1 MERNTEQLKKDTMSL
16 KEIERDE
23 INNLDL
29 SDDLKNELL
38 EIVDKMESNIG
49 NMNDDELS
57 ELAEYMEQRHK
68 INKMR
73 EDLTKEMLEKI
84 GIDTD
89 DVSKA
94 SEQLLEK
101 GYDMVKLIDDSN
113 EDKVIYRYSINNKS
127 NNEVILYFY
136 EIEEIN
142 DDYTNIKFSYIVEE
156 K

>member
-1 MERNTEQLKKDTMSL
+1 MERNIEQLKKDTMTL

-38 EIVDKMESNIG
+38 EIVDKMENNIG
-49 NMNDDELS
+49 DMNDDELS

-84 GIDTD
+84 GIDAD
-89 DVSKA
+89 DVSKV

>member
-1 MERNTEQLKKDTMSL
+1 MERNIEQLKKDTMTL

-38 EIVDKMESNIG
+38 EIVDKMENNIG
-49 NMNDDELS
+49 DMNDDELS

-84 GIDTD
+84 GIDVD
-89 DVSKA
+89 DVSKV

-101 GYDMVKLIDDSN
+101 GYEMVKLIDDSN

>member
-1 MERNTEQLKKDTMSL
+1 MERNIEQLKKDTMTL

-38 EIVDKMESNIG
+38 EIVDKMENNIG
-49 NMNDDELS
+49 DMNDDELS

-84 GIDTD
+84 GIDTG
-89 DVSKA
+89 DVSKV

-142 DDYTNIKFSYIVEE
+142 DDYTNIKFSYIMEE

>member
-1 MERNTEQLKKDTMSL
+1 MERNIEQLKKDTMTL

-38 EIVDKMESNIG
+38 EIVDKMENNIG
-49 NMNDDELS
+49 DMNDDELS

-84 GIDTD
+84 GIDAD
-89 DVSKA
+89 DVSKV

-142 DDYTNIKFSYIVEE
+142 DDYTNIKFSYIMEE

>member
-1 MERNTEQLKKDTMSL
+1 MERNIEQLKKDTMTL

-38 EIVDKMESNIG
+38 EIVDKMENNIG
-49 NMNDDELS
+49 DMNDDELS

-84 GIDTD
+84 GIDAD
-89 DVSKA
+89 DVSKV

-101 GYDMVKLIDDSN
+101 GYEMVKLIDDSN

-142 DDYTNIKFSYIVEE
+142 DDYTNIKFSYIVGE

>member
-1 MERNTEQLKKDTMSL
+1 MERNIEQLKKDTMTL

-38 EIVDKMESNIG
+38 EIVDKMENNIG

-84 GIDTD
+84 GIDTG
-89 DVSKA
+89 DVSKV

-142 DDYTNIKFSYIVEE
+142 DDYTNIKFSYIMEE

>member
-1 MERNTEQLKKDTMSL
+1 MERNIEQLKKDTMSL

-73 EDLTKEMLEKI
+73 EDLTKEMLKKI

-89 DVSKA
+89 DVSKV
-94 SEQLLEK
+94 SELLLEK
-101 GYDMVKLIDDSN
+101 EYEMVKLIDDSN
-113 EDKVIYRYSINNKS
+113 KDKIIYRYSINNKS